1 MTSPDEPTRDPP
13 PPTRQDRW
21 RERKELAR
29 HAWRRLRGG
38 ELTPRRAALS
48 VAVGLFIGMTPA
60 FGLHWLL
67 VIAVCV
73 PLRLDTGVAYLAA
86 NISLPFIAPFIT
98 FAELEAGAL
107 VLHGRFLSMAP
118 ADVKTLALGTLV
130 AELVVGT
137 LIVAPSGGA
146 LGGAL
151 TYAFV
156 AWRRRRR
163 AT

>member
-1 MTSPDEPTRDPP
+1 MADK
-13 PPTRQDRW
+13 W

-29 HAWRRLRGG
+29 QAWRRLRGG

-48 VAVGLFIGMTPA
+48 VAVGLVIGITPA

-73 PLRLDTGVAYLAA
+73 PLRLDTGVSYLAA

-98 FAELEAGAL
+98 FAELETGAL
-107 VLHGRFLSMAP
+107 VLHGRFMSIAP
-118 ADVKTLALGTLV
+118 SQVKTLELRTLL

-137 LIVAPSGGA
+137 AVVAPTGGL
-146 LGGAL
+146 LGGAI
-151 TYAFV
+151 TYALV
-156 AWRRRRR
+156 AWRWRRR
-163 AT
+163 AKI